1 ENGSKYQSENAH
13 PQAIS
18 RIVNPA
24 GASEHESY
32 FLLDKVTHGGIQY
45 WCPFDLLGRVL
56 SIISPAP
63 QGATNYNFYLPL
75 TLMYANW
82 CRKTAPFSPF
92 AYSCVW
98 AEENG
103 KQSRFHLGASLGGYR
118 LPKPRSGLWVK
129 ILQQA
134 RFDILHDQRLNTM
147 GITKAHSSTL
157 KGRKTR
163 TIPYGNCAET
173 YPLVHLLRNRNPREE
188 IYGIAV
194 MPPKQPIYGYSH
206 QQALGTLAR
215 PCTNCQEVIGVWGG
229 KVENFITDEMPEH
242 GTSAA
247 VRSPTS
253 RDPEPGA
260 SGSGIALPIRRKR
273 PSPDNDTAGSTPKG

>member
-1 ENGSKYQSENAH
+1 
-13 PQAIS
+13 
-18 RIVNPA
+18 
-24 GASEHESY
+24 
-32 FLLDKVTHGGIQY
+32 
-45 WCPFDLLGRVL
+45 
-56 SIISPAP
+56 
-63 QGATNYNFYLPL
+63 
-75 TLMYANW
+75 
-82 CRKTAPFSPF
+82 
-92 AYSCVW
+92 
-98 AEENG
+98 
-103 KQSRFHLGASLGGYR
+103 
-118 LPKPRSGLWVK
+118 
-129 ILQQA
+129 
-134 RFDILHDQRLNTM
+134 
-147 GITKAHSSTL
+147 
-157 KGRKTR
+157 
-163 TIPYGNCAET
+163 
-173 YPLVHLLRNRNPREE
+173 
-188 IYGIAV
+188 